1 MNLTFVFTPVH
12 PLTELALCAWIG
24 EAAPGDVLEYHRGF
38 LALDIALATLPA
50 AQQKTLRLL
59 ARRAAWACEEGFVH
73 LFQRRIGPGEFAY
86 LVVKRR
92 RGFVAPPAIVPDAG
106 VLDDLRT
113 NSARATAA

>member
-1 MNLTFVFTPVH
+1 M
-12 PLTELALCAWIG
+12 AI
-24 EAAPGDVLEYHRGF
+24 
-38 LALDIALATLPA
+38 ATLPA

-113 NSARATAA
+113 DSARATAA